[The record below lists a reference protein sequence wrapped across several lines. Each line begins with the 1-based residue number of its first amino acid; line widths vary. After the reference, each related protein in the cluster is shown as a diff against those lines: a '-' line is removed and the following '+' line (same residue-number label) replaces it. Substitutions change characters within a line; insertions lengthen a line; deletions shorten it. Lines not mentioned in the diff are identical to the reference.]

1 MKAIIPL
8 AGAGKQLRPHIY
20 TQPKALIPLAGR
32 TVLSIIIDQLQEAGI
47 SEFVFVVGYLGDKV
61 INYVKEKHPD
71 ISAKFVNQEDRKGVG
86 HAVLLTRADV
96 GDDEILISL
105 GDTICEYDTK
115 AVLQNPHSMIGIR
128 KVDNPHDFG
137 VAEIRDGVIDS
148 LIEKPQI
155 PKSNRALVGIY
166 KIRETAMLFDCLEK
180 NIAGGIVSHGEFTL
194 TDALDCMIQQGVRFE
209 SFKVDNWFDAGNKES
224 LLRSNAIL
232 IKKRGIT
239 TNPQQ
244 YENSVIVDPVSI
256 GKDCIIRNSII
267 GPNVTLGEGTRIE
280 RSIVS
285 NSIIGSWANL
295 SDIVLTDSL
304 IGGDTL
310 LKGKKRILNVG
321 EDTTIDLG

>member
-20 TQPKALIPLAGR
+20 TQPKALIPLAGK

-86 HAVLLTRADV
+86 HAVFLTRADV

-105 GDTICEYDTK
+105 GDTICEYDTE
-115 AVLQNPHSMIGIR
+115 AVLRNPHSMIGIR

-137 VAEIRDGVIDS
+137 VAEVRDGFIDS

-244 YENSVIVDPVSI
+244 YENSVIIDPVSI